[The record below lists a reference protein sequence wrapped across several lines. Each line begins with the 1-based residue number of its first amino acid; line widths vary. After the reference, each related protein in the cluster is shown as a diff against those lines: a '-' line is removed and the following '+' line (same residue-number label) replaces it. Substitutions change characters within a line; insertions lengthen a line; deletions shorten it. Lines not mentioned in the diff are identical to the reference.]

1 MIQLLQPRVE
11 KVDALSLP
19 DPYLHQVCEDLFPS
33 TTAGGR
39 TALAMAKS
47 VEQGHHPWNEGFQ
60 WMSWENL
67 GNYLGKIW
75 EHALHLGF

>member
-1 MIQLLQPRVE
+1 MIQPLQPRVE
-11 KVDALSLP
+11 QVDALSLP
-19 DPYLHQVCEDLFPS
+19 DPHLHQVCEDLFPS
-33 TTAGGR
+33 ATAGGR

-47 VEQGHHPWNEGFQ
+47 VERGHHPWNEGFQ
-60 WMSWENL
+60 WISWENL